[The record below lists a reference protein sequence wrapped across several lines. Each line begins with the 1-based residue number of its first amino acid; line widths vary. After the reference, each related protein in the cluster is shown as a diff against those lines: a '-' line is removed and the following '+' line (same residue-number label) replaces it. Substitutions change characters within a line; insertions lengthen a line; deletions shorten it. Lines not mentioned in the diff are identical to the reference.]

1 MTELR
6 VLQYMYRR
14 NHEERHNCQSDKALR
29 LVDVA
34 TVLKNSSAL
43 KFSKG
48 SKYDIW
54 SSKYIHI
61 VLYY

>member
-6 VLQYMYRR
+6 VLQYRR
-14 NHEERHNCQSDKALR
+14 NHEERHNCQLDNALR

-34 TVLKNSSAL
+34 TVLKNSSGL

-54 SSKYIHI
+54 PSKYIHT
-61 VLYY
+61 VQYYSM